1 MPDLL
6 LFLPRAHHS
15 KLRDAL
21 LKDDPVSRA
30 GIIFRDSKGLTPS
43 RDGFYCIVSAPEP
56 TLERAKAIAA
66 GAEVVTGAERGKV
79 LQTVKSQGDAA
90 AEGFGAIFG

>member
-6 LFLPRAHHS
+6 LFLPRAHYS
-15 KLRDAL
+15 KIRDAL

-30 GIIFRDSKGLTPS
+30 GILFRDAKGLTPS

-56 TLERAKAIAA
+56 TIERAKGVAA
-66 GAEVVTGAERGKV
+66 GAEVVAGAERDKI